1 MSTALATTQV
11 PAEAGASEYR
21 GTNRLLLGMCLG
33 VSTYWLFALAITAL
47 VPTITTAFGI
57 SADELGL
64 PISITALMSG
74 VFIVPAG
81 SIADKI
87 GRVKVARAGLVL
99 AMIGAA
105 VCGLAENTTILTVGR
120 ALQGI
125 AAAMIMP
132 STLALVNAYYK
143 DADRLRALSFWSIS
157 SWGGGGLCNIFG
169 GAVASYLGWRWA
181 FWLVIPVALV
191 ALYAMAATPESKNEH
206 APRDQRF
213 DLIGLVLLVV
223 GLLTLNLSITKGHS
237 MGWTDV
243 LIVSG
248 FVISFIVLFA
258 FTVYE
263 KRRKGALVD
272 LSMLKRRAY
281 NGAVISNF
289 MLNSTLGSLM
299 ILMTYLQQG
308 RGLTPFD
315 AGMLTLGYTAATLV
329 MIRVGEKIGRKFGA
343 RSPILIGCIL
353 AVVGIGMQALTFIDG
368 TLYLALVAV
377 GLALMGLGFGVSATP
392 STNIAVG
399 EAPPEKAGSASG
411 IYKMASSL
419 GGSFGL
425 AIATVVYGTM
435 ISARPDALDAA
446 AFGGIM
452 TGVVACVIAIV
463 SVLVCIPAPKKN

>member
-1 MSTALATTQV
+1 MSTALATTPISADAAV
-11 PAEAGASEYR
+11 SGYR
-21 GTNRLLLGMCLG
+21 GTNRLILGMCLG

-47 VPTITTAFGI
+47 VPTISTAFGI

-87 GRVKVARAGLVL
+87 GRVRVARAGLMV

-105 VCGLAENTTILTVGR
+105 VCGIAENTTILTIGR

-132 STLALVNAYYK
+132 STLALVNAYYTGPE
-143 DADRLRALSFWSIS
+143 RLRALSFWSIS
-157 SWGGGGLCNIFG
+157 SWGGGGLCNLFG

-181 FWLVIPVALV
+181 FWLVIPVALI

-206 APRDQRF
+206 GPRDQRF
-213 DLIGLVLLVV
+213 DIIGLVLLVV
-223 GLLTLNLSITKGHS
+223 GLLTLNLSITKGRS
-237 MGWTDV
+237 LGWTDL

-248 FVISFIVLFA
+248 FVVAFVVLVA
-258 FTVYE
+258 FTMYE
-263 KRRKGALVD
+263 KRRKSPLVD
-272 LSMLKRRAY
+272 LSLLNRRSY

-343 RSPILIGCIL
+343 RSPMLVGCAL
-353 AVVGIGMQALTFIDG
+353 AAVGIAMQALTFIDG
-368 TLYLALVAV
+368 SLYLVLVAV

-435 ISARPDALDAA
+435 ISGNPAGLASA

-452 TGVVACVIAIV
+452 TGVIACVIAIV
-463 SVLVCIPAPKKN
+463 SVLVCVPGAKKN